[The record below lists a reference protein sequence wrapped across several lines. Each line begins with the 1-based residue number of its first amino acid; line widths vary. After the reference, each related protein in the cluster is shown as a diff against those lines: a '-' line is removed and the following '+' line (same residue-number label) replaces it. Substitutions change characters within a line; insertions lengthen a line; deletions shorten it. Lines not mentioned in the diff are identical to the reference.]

1 MRKRKYTFYVFQE
14 NETAAFAEY
23 LEGMAANGWML
34 KTVMRNTIQCFE
46 RHEPLRLKFSVAVL
60 PDSSEFESRDR
71 EEAVTFRAYCEE
83 AGWKLLYGG
92 TLWQIFYSE
101 EEDPI
106 PIETDP
112 RVQLEVQKDLM
123 LSKGRWIPCLLLT
136 GFFLFGIWM
145 MLKEPGRLFASASDT
160 VLLVCLVALMM
171 IFPVGFLSRV
181 LWLRKAERRLRR
193 EGVLPSARLPYV
205 KKRSIVVFAVLMAIL
220 LLVFAVSGNTVWE
233 SMLSLA
239 QSLVMITICILVL
252 GWIREHGQGDRRENL
267 IGYLVGGAAICLI
280 VTPVIMYPLRT
291 LIPEKPPVEEYRRL
305 GEFPAGFEV
314 LGFAPDPTWHR
325 ESERSCLSF
334 YQTET
339 GTKVDADGKAFW
351 LHMTY
356 YESPVSLII
365 AGTKGYYPRE
375 KGNVW
380 DVEETTRLRE
390 NGISVTR
397 YRYELK
403 PGNEWVDEPPVQD
416 TYLLSDRNRLF
427 VLSFT
432 KAAGEAELERAIELF
447 AGGEGSDL

>member
-1 MRKRKYTFYVFQE
+1 MRKRKYTFYAFQE

-34 KTVMRNTIQCFE
+34 KTVMRNTVQCFE
-46 RHEPLRLKFSVAVL
+46 RHEPRRLKFSVAVL

-123 LSKGRWIPCLLLT
+123 LSKGRWMPCLLLT
-136 GFFLFGIWM
+136 GFFLFG
-145 MLKEPGRLFASASDT
+145 
-160 VLLVCLVALMM
+160 
-171 IFPVGFLSRV
+171 
-181 LWLRKAERRLRR
+181 
-193 EGVLPSARLPYV
+193 
-205 KKRSIVVFAVLMAIL
+205 
-220 LLVFAVSGNTVWE
+220 
-233 SMLSLA
+233 
-239 QSLVMITICILVL
+239 
-252 GWIREHGQGDRRENL
+252 
-267 IGYLVGGAAICLI
+267 ICLI

-291 LIPEKPPVEEYRRL
+291 LIPEKLPVEEYRRL

-314 LGFAPDPTWHR
+314 LGFASDPTWHR

-375 KGNVW
+375 KGN
-380 DVEETTRLRE
+380 
-390 NGISVTR
+390 
-397 YRYELK
+397 
-403 PGNEWVDEPPVQD
+403 EWVDEPPVQD